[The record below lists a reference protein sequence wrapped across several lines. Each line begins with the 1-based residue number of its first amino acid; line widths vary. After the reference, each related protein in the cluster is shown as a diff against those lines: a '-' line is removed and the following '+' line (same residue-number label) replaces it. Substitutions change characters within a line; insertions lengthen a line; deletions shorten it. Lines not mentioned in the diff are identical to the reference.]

1 LRSGTLS
8 ATGSMSWAPSASAV
22 GKIMAVLLNP
32 LRDYSTRWPQKQQ
45 CCPQKQQCRLRL
57 RQDED

>member
-1 LRSGTLS
+1 
-8 ATGSMSWAPSASAV
+8 
-22 GKIMAVLLNP
+22 MAVLLNP

-45 CCPQKQQCRLRL
+45 CRLRL